1 MRLHNVRINF
11 MVNLSIEIVFA
22 SCQDQIVIPISVH
35 PECTVHQAI
44 VLSGILKHF
53 PEIDLSQQRV
63 GVFGRFV
70 QLNDHV
76 CAGDRIEIYRP
87 LKIDP
92 KQARR
97 KRAQN

>member
-1 MRLHNVRINF
+1 
-11 MVNLSIEIVFA
+11 MVPNLPIEIVFA
-22 SCQDQIVIPISVH
+22 SCQDQIIIPISVH
-35 PECTVHQAI
+35 QECTVHQAI
-44 VLSGILKHF
+44 ILSGILKRF
-53 PEIDLSQQRV
+53 PQIDLNQQRV

-70 QLNDHV
+70 RLNDQV
-76 CAGDRIEIYRP
+76 CCGDRIEIYRP